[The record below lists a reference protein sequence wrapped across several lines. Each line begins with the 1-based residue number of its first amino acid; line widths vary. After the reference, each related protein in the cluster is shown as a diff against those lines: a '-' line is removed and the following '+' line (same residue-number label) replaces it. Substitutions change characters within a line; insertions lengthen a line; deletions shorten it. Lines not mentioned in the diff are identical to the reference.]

1 MAPGIRSLTAAVSLT
16 AALLLTPPPHAAA
29 VGDPTPSP
37 SASPSVGASP
47 SISPSATSPSPRVSF
62 DDQHL
67 AGSRAGVGRTRPGR
81 IDAQYPSVA
90 DASDPLTPALDETPP
105 QPPVRVPA
113 TDTARP
119 SPPPPPAP
127 TPTAAPA
134 HPRLPRHQSPQALS
148 TDSDLR
154 FHVLSLGAGLA
165 LTGLGLGF
173 LALRL
178 RRP

>member
-29 VGDPTPSP
+29 VGDPTSSP
-37 SASPSVGASP
+37 SASPSAGASP
-47 SISPSATSPSPRVSF
+47 SVSPSATSPSPRASF

-105 QPPVRVPA
+105 RPPARIPA
-113 TDTARP
+113 PDTARP
-119 SPPPPPAP
+119 SPPPAP

-134 HPRLPRHQSPQALS
+134 RPRLPRRQSPQALS